1 MAAMR
6 VFGPDAFLWTIVQF
20 RVGESE
26 STLAEWANSTEIAEI
41 ANRGGTLRDMSPD
54 HFIQQTF
61 NLQTG
66 GQAALSRCNLQAFHL
81 RSWKTFVRE
90 LQLHVDTFGTAY
102 VACNYVSPSDP
113 PYKLGYTVRS
123 VRHGIM
129 LNGNLDKDERVA
141 FLESL
146 PGWVWDARM
155 APERKAAIGQAS
167 KDRYW
172 KNYVSFKTKR
182 RDNCIRRW
190 EQKIADASSEAEKAT
205 LRKRMNKIVR
215 DSDVR
220 TARRVS
226 EQQT

>member
-6 VFGPDAFLWTIVQF
+6 IFGQGAFLWTIVQF

-26 STLAEWANSTEIAEI
+26 SVLREWVNSTEIAEI
-41 ANRGGTLRDMSPD
+41 ASRGGTLRDMSPD

-81 RSWKTFVRE
+81 RSWKTFIRE
-90 LQLHVDTFGTAY
+90 LQRHVDAFGTAY

-113 PYKLGYTVRS
+113 PYNLGYTVRS
-123 VRHGIM
+123 VRHGTM
-129 LNGNLDKDERVA
+129 LNGSPDKADRVK
-141 FLESL
+141 FLETL

-172 KNYVSFKTKR
+172 KNYASFKAKR

-190 EQKIADASSEAEKAT
+190 EQKIADASSEAEKAR
-205 LRKRMNKIVR
+205 LRKRMDKIIK

-220 TARRVS
+220 TTRRVS
-226 EQQT
+226 EKQT